1 MYTMRQ
7 INIIFTVIMTLFAA
21 VTHAGSVD
29 SMTLHGTGEA
39 YYLKFIK
46 VYDAELY
53 TAQPAT
59 AEQIQRGEV
68 SKCLLLQYDVS
79 LKQQDF
85 VEAANTVLDRQ
96 YAAEQLEMVRGE
108 LNKLHESYVDVQDG
122 DQYSL
127 CYDSHE
133 KSTTLSHNSRELV
146 RIHSKQFAK
155 IYFSIWL
162 GENSP
167 LDNTLRDNLL
177 ARK

>member
-1 MYTMRQ
+1 
-7 INIIFTVIMTLFAA
+7 MTLFAA
-21 VTHAGSVD
+21 VAHAGSVD
-29 SMTLHGTGEA
+29 SMRLHGAGEA

-53 TAQPAT
+53 TSRPAT

-85 VEAANTVLDRQ
+85 IKAANTVLDRQ
-96 YAAEQLEMVRGE
+96 YAAEQLKMVRGE
-108 LNKLHESYVDVQDG
+108 LNRLHDSYVDVQDG

-133 KSTTLSHNSRELV
+133 KSTTLSHNSSELV
-146 RIHSKQFAK
+146 RIHSKKFAEM
-155 IYFSIWL
+155 YFSIWL

-167 LDNTLRDNLL
+167 LDDTLRDDLL